1 MQGLETLIF
10 LALLIGVFYFMLIR
24 PQRRRAEQHRQLIE
38 SIRPGD
44 EVITIGGMHG
54 TVRALRDENVELE
67 IAPDTVVRFVKSAIG
82 RRVSEPVEEAASGS
96 ETVEGDDRA

>member
-24 PQRRRAEQHRQLIE
+24 PQKRRAQQHRELIE

-44 EVITIGGMHG
+44 DIVTIGGVHG
-54 TVRALRDENVELE
+54 TVRALRDENVEIE
-67 IAPDTVVRFVKSAIG
+67 IAPGTVVRFVKSAIG
-82 RRVSEPVEEAASGS
+82 RRVSEPVEEPASDA
-96 ETVEGDDRA
+96 EPMEGDDRG